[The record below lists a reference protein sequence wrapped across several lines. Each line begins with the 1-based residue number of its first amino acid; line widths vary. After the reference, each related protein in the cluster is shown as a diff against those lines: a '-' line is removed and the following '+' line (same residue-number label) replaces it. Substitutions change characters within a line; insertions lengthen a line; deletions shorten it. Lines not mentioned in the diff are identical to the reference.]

1 MQSSVIKNED
11 KRLRRAGGSLLE
23 SKDFEKDLGFF
34 LDKHLKMKSLC
45 NSVAKRPMQSW
56 DVKKSNIKQI
66 RGFDVARV
74 HNSGK
79 ATVRNCVQFWC
90 AQFKSNV
97 EILRQVQRK
106 GMKKDSE
113 NKRDNTRH
121 KQLSLFNSSGKKLR
135 SDSVTA
141 GRDWPMEKIS
151 KSE

>member
-1 MQSSVIKNED
+1 MQGNVIKNED
-11 KRLRRAGGSLLE
+11 KRLHRAGDSLLE

-34 LDKHLKMKSLC
+34 LDKHLKMKSHC
-45 NSVAKRPMQSW
+45 NSVAKRPMQSG
-56 DVKKSNIKQI
+56 DVKKSNIKHI

-79 ATVRNCVQFWC
+79 TTVRNCVQVWRS
-90 AQFKSNV
+90 QFKSNV

-121 KQLSLFNSSGKKLR
+121 KQLNLFSSSGKTLR
-135 SDSVTA
+135 SDFITA
-141 GRDWPMEKIS
+141 GRY
-151 KSE
+151 